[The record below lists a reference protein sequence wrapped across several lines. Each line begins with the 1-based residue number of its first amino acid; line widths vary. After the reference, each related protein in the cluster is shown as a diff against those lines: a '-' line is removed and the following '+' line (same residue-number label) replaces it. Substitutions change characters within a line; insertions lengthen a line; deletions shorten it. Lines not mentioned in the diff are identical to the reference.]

1 MFFVVATQNP
11 QEEEGTFPLPESQ
24 LDRFLMLVTPGYPS
38 AEDEQRILR
47 ERPNDRT
54 LPTLAEVMS
63 PQDMLTLRQQADGIH
78 LAEDAERWIVA
89 FAQATR
95 LHDQLQLGLSPRG
108 SLAIATVARTQALLA
123 GRDHVRPEDVRQHLI
138 PTVAHRLRTRSGTA
152 IEPIVDSIADDIA
165 WAV

>member
-1 MFFVVATQNP
+1 
-11 QEEEGTFPLPESQ
+11 
-24 LDRFLMLVTPGYPS
+24 
-38 AEDEQRILR
+38 
-47 ERPNDRT
+47 
-54 LPTLAEVMS
+54 MS
-63 PQDMLTLRQQADGIH
+63 PKDMLTLRQQADGIH

-138 PTVAHRLRTRSGTA
+138 PTVAHRLRTRSGTE

>member
-1 MFFVVATQNP
+1 MFFVVATQNLKKKKAHFRCP
-11 QEEEGTFPLPESQ
+11 RPVGPV
-24 LDRFLMLVTPGYPS
+24 LDACDPGYPS

-54 LPTLAEVMS
+54 LLTLAEVMS

-95 LHDQLQLGLSPRG
+95 LPSV
-108 SLAIATVARTQALLA
+108 AIGAFTSRF
-123 GRDHVRPEDVRQHLI
+123 PC
-138 PTVAHRLRTRSGTA
+138 HRHCGTDA
-152 IEPIVDSIADDIA
+152 SV
-165 WAV
+165 VG